1 MSIFLNYFFL
11 FFIYSIIGW
20 IVETTYIAIRY
31 KRWVD
36 RGFLIGP
43 YCPIY
48 GVGSLGIILYL
59 TQYKENILTVFILG
73 MVICSV
79 LEYFTSYIMEKL
91 FNARWWDYSNR
102 KFNINGRVCLL
113 NGIYFGLCGLLVIL
127 ITNPML
133 LDFLSNIPNNVLNV
147 LAIIFTVIFF
157 IDVTISSII
166 IMSFRNTT
174 SKVTAD
180 NTAVITSMV
189 REILT
194 SKTFLHRRLL
204 NAFPNLEAGIK
215 KLNEKVNQME
225 REIKKLKLQKD
236 KLTQETE
243 ALIKNKA
250 ELLKEKFET
259 LKEYADITETVNK
272 IKAKKFYIKKK
283 KK

>member
-91 FNARWWDYSNR
+91 FKARWWDYSDR
-102 KFNINGRVCLL
+102 KFNLNGRICGFNSLL
-113 NGIYFGLCGLLVIL
+113 FGLGSIAIIYFMQPILNLVLITSNNIVLLVINIICL
-127 ITNPML
+127 ILFTT
-133 LDFLSNIPNNVLNV
+133 DTIISLNV
-147 LAIIFTVIFF
+147 AKKFKKTIIGLNVRKDSSLEFT
-157 IDVTISSII
+157 
-166 IMSFRNTT
+166 
-174 SKVTAD
+174 KL
-180 NTAVITSMV
+180 V
-189 REILT
+189 RETIKN
-194 SKTFLHRRLL
+194 SNKIFQNRLFM
-204 NAFPNLEAGIK
+204 AFPNIDLK
-215 KLNEKVNQME
+215 KLRDLKNDFEDD
-225 REIKKLKLQKD
+225 IKEFLKK
-236 KLTQETE
+236 
-243 ALIKNKA
+243 
-250 ELLKEKFET
+250 
-259 LKEYADITETVNK
+259 
-272 IKAKKFYIKKK
+272 
-283 KK
+283 